1 MIAGIPWWVIVVI
14 ALIFVSAY
22 MAFKARLAES
32 RLEQQFI
39 EREGRIYIE
48 RIESEREA
56 RENRKENYR
65 ISIALWKMH
74 VRLLFNRK

>member
-56 RENRKENYR
+56 RENRKRELSN
-65 ISIALWKMH
+65 
-74 VRLLFNRK
+74 

>member
-1 MIAGIPWWVIVVI
+1 MIAGMPWWVIVVV

-22 MAFKARLAES
+22 MSFKARVAES

-56 RENRKENYR
+56 RENRKRE
-65 ISIALWKMH
+65 IS
-74 VRLLFNRK
+74 N